1 MSFELFS
8 LENIQEI
15 ARQYGYGAVF
25 TGILLENT
33 GIPIPGETITLV
45 GGFLAGSGELN
56 YWLVLGCAM
65 MGAVVGDNFGYWIG
79 RIGGWSFLVRFGK
92 FFGFQ
97 ESILETTKTRF
108 AQNAPQAVFL
118 GRFIAFLRIFAG
130 PLAGIARMPY
140 WQFLLC
146 NFAGAALWAFTI
158 VNIAFFLGKLIPLPQ
173 LVEWLARFGI
183 FTFFLVII
191 LLIVNIW
198 REKRNKTIE
207 NERL

>member
-1 MSFELFS
+1 MSFEFLS

-33 GIPIPGETITLV
+33 GIPIPGETITIV

-56 YWLVLGCAM
+56 YWIVLGTAII
-65 MGAVVGDNFGYWIG
+65 GAVLGDNFGYWIG
-79 RIGGWSFLVRFGK
+79 RIGGWEFLLRFGK

-97 ESILETTKTRF
+97 ENILEATKNKF
-108 AQNAPQAVFL
+108 AQNAAKAVFL

-140 WQFLLC
+140 PQFLWC
-146 NFAGAALWAFTI
+146 NFAGATLWAFII
-158 VNIAFFLGKLIPLPQ
+158 VNLAYFVGRLVPLPQ
-173 LVEWLARFGI
+173 LVEWIAQFGI
-183 FTFFLVII
+183 FSLLLVII
-191 LLIVNIW
+191 LVVVNIW
-198 REKRNKTIE
+198 RENRNKTLE
-207 NERL
+207 N